1 VGVDFTYGRFD
12 GSVEYYRRLTEDLLL
27 NTNTQ
32 QPAPSETVLDNVGSV
47 FNEGIEAS
55 LEAYV
60 IDREDLGFTIGANAS
75 SNYNEVEDLGGRG
88 TIDHGAVSGQGLSE
102 VQSQRLAPGHPIG
115 SFYGPKFVRVN
126 DDGEEVY
133 EAEDGTTTDEGAAK
147 KQFIGNVV
155 PNISYGFS
163 LRFRYQGFDASAF
176 FRGEQGRDLF
186 NNTAAELTTKSLVG
200 RLNVTKET
208 LNDGTNADHSPAF
221 SSRWVEDASFLRLD
235 KLTVGYNLPNPS
247 RFSLRRARV
256 YVSAQN
262 LFVLTPYSGYDPE
275 LNTNVSGE
283 GLGFRTL
290 STPSRGID
298 YTSYPRQ
305 RTFTLGVEVGI

>member
-1 VGVDFTYGRFD
+1 
-12 GSVEYYRRLTEDLLL
+12 
-27 NTNTQ
+27 
-32 QPAPSETVLDNVGSV
+32 
-47 FNEGIEAS
+47 
-55 LEAYV
+55 
-60 IDREDLGFTIGANAS
+60 
-75 SNYNEVEDLGGRG
+75 
-88 TIDHGAVSGQGLSE
+88 
-102 VQSQRLAPGHPIG
+102 APGHPIG
-115 SFYGPKFVRVN
+115 SFYGPKFVRIN
-126 DDGEEVY
+126 DNGEEVY
-133 EAEDGTTTDEGAAK
+133 EAEDGTTTDENAATD
-147 KQFIGNVV
+147 QFIGNVV
-155 PNISYGFS
+155 PDISYGFS
-163 LRFRYQGFDASAF
+163 LRFRYQGFDANAF

-208 LNDGTNADHSPAF
+208 LNDGTNANHSPAF